1 VEQAMKQK
9 TVDAFVLIVTF
20 LFIAL
25 VLWAAFSG
33 RL

>member
-1 VEQAMKQK
+1 MKQK
-9 TVDAFVLIVTF
+9 TVDAFVLIVTV